1 MVKGMNGYGE
11 KQRREQRRRNHVA
24 KDLIKREYRQ
34 RRIEKKTWD
43 EDMLKFSKK
52 EWLGYDPE
60 ES

>member
-34 RRIEKKTWD
+34 RRIEKRAAD
-43 EDMLKFSKK
+43 EEMFKFTARDWYGH
-52 EWLGYDPE
+52 ETE
-60 ES
+60 E